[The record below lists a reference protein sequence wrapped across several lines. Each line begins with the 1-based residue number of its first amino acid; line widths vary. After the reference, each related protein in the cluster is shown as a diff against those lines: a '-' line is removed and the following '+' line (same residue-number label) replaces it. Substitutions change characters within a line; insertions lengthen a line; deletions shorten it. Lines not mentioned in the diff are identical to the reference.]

1 MRADPWP
8 LKSLGNELNPSTP
21 RRRGGYG
28 KQVSDGVASRTPV
41 TTTVT
46 RVSITEDAPVQVTSE
61 QAPRTATTTVAWWW
75 LVAASLLVL
84 VLAGGTLIA
93 WWAFTRETRTTSYRV
108 LGDVV
113 GVRLDVG
120 DADVE
125 ISGGATAIDVREVD
139 SFAFGQPSDETH
151 TVENGTLNVVS
162 RCPDQVLGSCQA
174 SFHIALPDNV
184 PLAIETSSGTIRLSG
199 VRSSVKLSS
208 GSGDITA
215 TGFCGFSFSATSDS
229 GAVDVHSQCSADRL
243 EARSR
248 SGDVTVTVPAGRY
261 AVDAQ
266 SDTGAVHIRGLD
278 PVEEAGFQ
286 VQAQSGSG
294 DVTVESTS

>member
-1 MRADPWP
+1 MALLR
-8 LKSLGNELNPSTP
+8 SLGNDRNPSTP
-21 RRRGGYG
+21 RQRDGYG

-125 ISGGATAIDVREVD
+125 IDGGATAIEVR
-139 SFAFGQPSDETH
+139 AG
-151 TVENGTLNVVS
+151 
-162 RCPDQVLGSCQA
+162 
-174 SFHIALPDNV
+174 
-184 PLAIETSSGTIRLSG
+184 RL
-199 VRSSVKLSS
+199 VRLR
-208 GSGDITA
+208 
-215 TGFCGFSFSATSDS
+215 SAHRT
-229 GAVDVHSQCSADRL
+229 RRT
-243 EARSR
+243 RSR
-248 SGDVTVTVPAGRY
+248 TAR
-261 AVDAQ
+261 
-266 SDTGAVHIRGLD
+266 
-278 PVEEAGFQ
+278 
-286 VQAQSGSG
+286 
-294 DVTVESTS
+294 